1 MDGMKVLFLAYPRI
15 GLNRGGLQVQIE
27 ETAKGL
33 AQLGIEVIRY
43 DPWQNQIPEV
53 DICHVFS
60 IDGALVHHVVRA
72 VSLGIPV
79 VVSPVLNLFASRPM
93 FTMMKRQL
101 SSLPGL
107 YSDLRRAGNMLNAA
121 TKIVALNEDERDLL
135 MKVFNVAAAKCCVI
149 PNGISMAFRDGDAR
163 IFEQA
168 YGVTQFVLNVA
179 SIEPRKNQLSLIR
192 AMKRLPYTLVLVGK
206 ASHEHEAYL
215 DECKAEAG
223 DNVKFIGALKHDD
236 PMLAACYKAAKLFVM
251 PSFSEVMPLTLY
263 EAAVAGCRLLVSDQV
278 PVADPLVPFI
288 SRCSPK
294 NTDTLSHRI
303 DVEMRE
309 GKTEAIRQALTA
321 MPTWSGVCAEL
332 RRIYLEVCTPISPV
346 EQTCR
351 SVSGNGG

>member
-1 MDGMKVLFLAYPRI
+1 MKVLFLAYPRI

-33 AQLGIEVIRY
+33 TQLGVEVIRY

-60 IDGALVHHVVRA
+60 IDGALVHHVTRA

-79 VVSPVLNLFASRPM
+79 VVSPVLNLFASHPM

-107 YSDLRRAGNMLNAA
+107 YSDLRRAGNILSAA
-121 TKIVALNEDERDLL
+121 TKVVALNEDERELL
-135 MKVFNVAAAKCCVI
+135 MKVFHVEAAKCCVI
-149 PNGISMAFRDGDAR
+149 PNGLSMAFRDGDSR

-168 YGVTQFVLNVA
+168 YGVTEFVLNVA

-192 AMKRLPYTLVLVGK
+192 AMKQLPHTLVLVGK
-206 ASHEHEAYL
+206 ASHEHEKYL
-215 DECKAEAG
+215 EECKAEAG
-223 DNVKFIGALKHDD
+223 DNVRFVGALKHDD

-263 EAAVAGCRLLVSDQV
+263 EAAVAGCRLLVSDHV
-278 PVADPLVPFI
+278 PVAKPLVPFI
-288 SRCSPK
+288 ARCSPK
-294 NTDTLSHRI
+294 NIDTLAHFI
-303 DVEMRE
+303 GLEMRE
-309 GKTEAIRQALTA
+309 VKTDATRQAMTA
-321 MPTWSGVCAEL
+321 MPTWSRVCSEL
-332 RRIYLEVCTPISPV
+332 RSMYLEACAPISHL
-346 EQTCR
+346 EQTSR
-351 SVSGNGG
+351 